1 MEELTARQARVL
13 RFVEEHI
20 ARHGFAPSVREV
32 AAAMRIGTPK
42 GAADHLKALERKGYL
57 ERSRG
62 RSRAL
67 RVTRD
72 SSGARPGIPIVGR
85 IAAGAP
91 ILAEEHIEGS
101 LAVAADAFG
110 RISGELF
117 ALRVIGDSMI
127 GDHIVDGDL
136 AILRAQ
142 PRVENGEIAAVLI
155 EGDATLKRLHRRG
168 ERVELRPSNPA
179 HKTIALDG
187 GEVRVLGR
195 LVGVLRR

>member
-1 MEELTARQARVL
+1 MEELTARQEKVL
-13 RFVEEHI
+13 RFVEEFLS
-20 ARHGFAPSVREV
+20 RHGFAPSVREV

-62 RSRAL
+62 RSRAI
-67 RVTRD
+67 RVMRE
-72 SSGARPGIPIVGR
+72 SSGARRGIPIVGR

-91 ILAEEHIEGS
+91 ILAEENLEGS
-101 LAVAADAFG
+101 LAVAADTFG
-110 RISGELF
+110 RAGELF
-117 ALRVIGDSMI
+117 ALRVRGDSMI

-155 EGDATLKRLHRRG
+155 DGDATLKRVHRRG
-168 ERVELRPSNPA
+168 DRVELRPSNPA
-179 HKTIALDG
+179 HKPIVLEG

>member
-1 MEELTARQARVL
+1 MEELTARQEKVL
-13 RFVEEHI
+13 RFVEEYI
-20 ARHGFAPSVREV
+20 SRHGFAPSVREV

-67 RVTRD
+67 RVMRE
-72 SSGARPGIPIVGR
+72 SSGARRRIPIVGR

-91 ILAEEHIEGS
+91 ILAEENLEGS
-101 LAVAADAFG
+101 LAIAADTFG
-110 RISGELF
+110 RAGELF
-117 ALRVIGDSMI
+117 ALRVRGDSMI

-155 EGDATLKRLHRRG
+155 DGDATLKRVHRRG
-168 ERVELRPSNPA
+168 ARVELRPSNPA
-179 HKTIALDG
+179 HRSIALEG
-187 GEVRVLGR
+187 GDVRVLGR
-195 LVGVLRR
+195 LVGILRR